1 MDVYK
6 NLPQTNCKKCGED
19 SCMSFAMKLL
29 KGDSDLSKCT
39 PLEEEGFKE
48 KKGRLDEFLS
58 KSGDALET
66 GHVMRYE
73 FCNGCGNCV
82 VVCPVTS
89 AKDSGGGKDPK
100 SKDVVWTV
108 VDGKVKIVDIKKCR
122 RLGDDTNC
130 TVCKDACPFGV
141 IDFV

>member
-29 KGDSDLSKCT
+29 KGDGDLSKCT
-39 PLEEEGFKE
+39 PLEEECFKE
-48 KKGRLDEFLS
+48 KKGRLEEFLS

-73 FCNGCGNCV
+73 LCNGCGNCV

-89 AKDSGGGKDPK
+89 AKDSGGGKDPA

-130 TVCKDACPFGV
+130 TVCKDACPFGA